1 MAALTLLGIVLAVIG
16 LAILFIPTAISIS
29 LSSNPRDPFFIA
41 LNSSTGGLPLFFI
54 FVIVGASTT
63 VLGMIAFLV
72 TFRKSMSETQYGTG
86 LEGIEFEEGPVTEN
100 IGALE
105 ETIEQTLKATP
116 SQPQPQPAVAQ
127 TQTRKETPTRPP
139 SRIKV
144 LSEGM
149 DEVCPNCGSINPLRT
164 TNCKTCGKAIYS
176 RDAAAPECPTCGAPL
191 AQAAVA
197 GGPERLICSVCF
209 SELEVAR

>member
-16 LAILFIPTAISIS
+16 LAILFVPTAISVS
-29 LSSNPRDPFFIA
+29 LSSNPQDPFFIA
-41 LNSSTGGLPLFFI
+41 LNSSMAGIPLFFI
-54 FVIVGASTT
+54 FVIAGASVT

-72 TFRKSMSETQYGTG
+72 SFRRSISEMQYGTG
-86 LEGIEFEEGPVTEN
+86 LEGMEFEEGPAAEN

-105 ETIEQTLKATP
+105 ETIEETLRATP
-116 SQPQPQPAVAQ
+116 AQPQPQPTVTQAQ
-127 TQTRKETPTRPP
+127 PRKETPVRPP
-139 SRIKV
+139 TRIKI

-164 TNCKTCGKAIYS
+164 TSCKTCGKTIYS
-176 RDAAAPECPTCGAPL
+176 KDAAAPECPMCGAPL

-197 GGPERLICSVCF
+197 GGPSRLMCSVCF